1 MKKKCVLILMTCL
14 FFLHV
19 QVMAGY
25 ACVGRILTISVTDS
39 PDQQVVAQ
47 ILSVLITE
55 RTGTCIE
62 LVQAADVQAS
72 EKKMGKGDADIIISY
87 LGVAK
92 AGIEG
97 AESATSSQET
107 YAIVKAHY
115 LQNSGMVWLKPFG
128 YSGPTGND
136 SAQKESIAAP
146 VTTKTVLDRFP
157 VLDRVINKL
166 DGKIDDAILKQLA
179 EQSATG
185 DPREVAKSF
194 LKARNMI

>member
-19 QVMAGY
+19 LVMAGY

-39 PDQQVVAQ
+39 PDQQVIAQ

-62 LVQAADVQAS
+62 LIQAADVQAS
-72 EKKMGKGDADIIISY
+72 EKKMEKGDADIIISY
-87 LGVAK
+87 LGVAR

-97 AESATSSQET
+97 AESATNSQET

-128 YSGPTGND
+128 YSGPTGNEFT
-136 SAQKESIAAP
+136 QKESIAAP
-146 VTTKTVLDRFP
+146 ITTTTVLDRFP